1 MRRSL
6 APIQSNDGTGL
17 YAFTAAATNNGAGAG
32 GDAAAT
38 FLLGYPFQVSRAHLV
53 VDTTLQ
59 TWEPSF
65 FVQDDWRASDW
76 LTVNL
81 GLRYDIFTPFTEEDG
96 EISNLDV
103 NTLQFL
109 IPGQNGTGDTAGVK
123 TDYGNL
129 APRIGFAATLRPGTV
144 VRGGYGLSFFPSSMA
159 SNAVLRNTP
168 VHLHVRGDQRS
179 WVRRRAERVLQHAA
193 ADADARARPTVAGT
207 IAAVETDLK
216 SSYLHQFNVMV
227 EQQLWGGSVT
237 AGYVGSQGS
246 RLWMSVPNLNYAP
259 AGAGAIN
266 ARRPYAGVAPN
277 LTTLQLLRSA
287 GQQDYNAL
295 QLAFTRRSRG
305 GLTLAGNYTLA
316 KGMSDV
322 TQPGGGGAQQ
332 AYGVDPN
339 RIHEL
344 EWSPSDID
352 IRHRYAF
359 SLNYQLPFGQ
369 EATGAV
375 RYLVADWQVNLLAYW
390 QSGVPFTVYNA
401 TARSNTGAAVDRPNQ
416 ICSGVL
422 DNPTVDQWFD
432 TACFVGQ
439 DAEHHRQLGPQQPLR
454 AAAAADGLLGV
465 QGHRDGQ
472 PAAAAPPGGL
482 QHHQHGRASRCPT
495 APWER
500 PPLGGSPRRATT
512 SRGSSSSRRST
523 CSERHAPG
531 FMSAEELRPVMQG
544 QPETFDAIVVGSGI
558 SGGWAAKELTERGLR
573 VLLLERGKNVEHGKD
588 YTAARKAPW
597 EYPHR
602 GGRTRELV
610 DAYPVLKRDYPLN
623 EKKPDWWANEQE
635 SPYTEVKRFDWYRGY
650 QVGGRSLTWG
660 RQSYRHSDLDFEAN
674 AKEGI
679 AVDWPIRYADIAPWY
694 DHAERHAGISGSVEG
709 LPQLPD
715 GQFQPAMPLNVVET
729 ALAGRLAKQFEGT
742 RRIIPSRVA
751 NLTQP
756 LGKRG
761 RCQYPQRLPPRL
773 SLRRLLQHAV
783 VDAAGGGGHR
793 PAHAEGPRHRHRRRL
808 RQGPQAGHRRARA
821 RRRRRSRPR
830 STRPRSCSSARP
842 R

>member
-1 MRRSL
+1 L
-6 APIQSNDGTGL
+6 
-17 YAFTAAATNNGAGAG
+17 
-32 GDAAAT
+32 
-38 FLLGYPFQVSRAHLV
+38 
-53 VDTTLQ
+53 
-59 TWEPSF
+59 
-65 FVQDDWRASDW
+65 FVPDDWRARDW

-168 VHLHVRGDQRS
+168 FTYTF
-179 WVRRRAERVLQHAA
+179 AA
-193 ADADARARPTVAGT
+193 TSAAGSGGVPNVFFSTPLPTPTQGTPTVAGT

-259 AGAGAIN
+259 AGAGVIN

-369 EATGAV
+369 GATGAV

-401 TARSNTGAAVDRPNQ
+401 TARSNTGATVDRPNQ
-416 ICSGVL
+416 ICSGGL
-422 DNPTVDQWFD
+422 DNPPICEYHSALPVAASHASMF
-432 TACFVGQ
+432 
-439 DAEHHRQLGPQQPLR
+439 GPLLR
-454 AAAAADGLLGV
+454 NSTP
-465 QGHRDGQ
+465 
-472 PAAAAPPGGL
+472 PAVE
-482 QHHQHGRASRCPT
+482 SRP
-495 APWER
+495 EL
-500 PPLGGSPRRATT
+500 PPL
-512 SRGSSSSRRST
+512 
-523 CSERHAPG
+523 
-531 FMSAEELRPVMQG
+531 
-544 QPETFDAIVVGSGI
+544 I
-558 SGGWAAKELTERGLR
+558 SCRQTIF
-573 VLLLERGKNVEHGKD
+573 
-588 YTAARKAPW
+588 
-597 EYPHR
+597 
-602 GGRTRELV
+602 
-610 DAYPVLKRDYPLN
+610 PVL
-623 EKKPDWWANEQE
+623 
-635 SPYTEVKRFDWYRGY
+635 
-650 QVGGRSLTWG
+650 
-660 RQSYRHSDLDFEAN
+660 
-674 AKEGI
+674 
-679 AVDWPIRYADIAPWY
+679 
-694 DHAERHAGISGSVEG
+694 
-709 LPQLPD
+709 
-715 GQFQPAMPLNVVET
+715 
-729 ALAGRLAKQFEGT
+729 
-742 RRIIPSRVA
+742 
-751 NLTQP
+751 
-756 LGKRG
+756 
-761 RCQYPQRLPPRL
+761 
-773 SLRRLLQHAV
+773 
-783 VDAAGGGGHR
+783 
-793 PAHAEGPRHRHRRRL
+793 
-808 RQGPQAGHRRARA
+808 
-821 RRRRRSRPR
+821 
-830 STRPRSCSSARP
+830 
-842 R
+842 